1 MSIVSG
7 ISEAERAR
15 QRAMSIA
22 TFCERYD
29 IGRTKAYEEIKLKRL
44 RARKCGKRTII
55 TDDDA
60 EDWLNGIRRPYVVTG
75 AYPQTLRGK
84 IGDVPRHIV
93 RQLEDG
99 LRRWLVHPYT
109 DAAKDDR
116 HKNVFSNNVA
126 YFEKELKW
134 FRERW

>member
-1 MSIVSG
+1 MRVIPEISG
-7 ISEAERAR
+7 AERQRRAR

-60 EDWLNGIRRPYVVTG
+60 EDWLRRLPAVG
-75 AYPQTLRGK
+75 SPESA
-84 IGDVPRHIV
+84 
-93 RQLEDG
+93 
-99 LRRWLVHPYT
+99 
-109 DAAKDDR
+109 
-116 HKNVFSNNVA
+116 S
-126 YFEKELKW
+126 
-134 FRERW
+134 